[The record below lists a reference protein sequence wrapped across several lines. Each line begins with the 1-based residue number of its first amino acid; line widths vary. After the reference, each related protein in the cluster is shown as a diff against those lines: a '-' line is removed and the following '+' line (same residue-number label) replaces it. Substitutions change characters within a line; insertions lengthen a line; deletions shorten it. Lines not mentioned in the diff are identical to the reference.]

1 MRAFAHRPFLA
12 GTINHFAALPL
23 HFISKNKRLSQ
34 MLSKSNRLSLFVIP
48 FQNRS
53 AKQVFFEIDPWFLVG
68 G

>member
-34 MLSKSNRLSLFVIP
+34 MLSKKQSAQPFCDTLSKSIHTA
-48 FQNRS
+48 S
-53 AKQVFFEIDPWFLVG
+53 FFEIDPWFSVSG
-68 G
+68 